1 MHHDE
6 KYFKSPEIFDPDHYL
21 GVTKLAP
28 ELAIAAD
35 YESRD
40 HYGYGAGRRLCPGIH
55 LAERN
60 LFLGIAKLLWAF
72 NIGPGKDAKG
82 LKIEPSVDVITA
94 YTPGLLMTAHLFG
107 CETEVRSKKRERI
120 ILSEFSLA
128 EKEVFSRYKN

>member
-6 KYFKSPEIFDPDHYL
+6 KYFKLPEIFDPDHYL

-28 ELAIAAD
+28 ELATTAD

-72 NIGPGKDAKG
+72 DIGPGKDARG
-82 LKIEPSVDVITA
+82 LKIEPDVDVIRA
-94 YTPGLLMTAHLFG
+94 YSAGLLMTALPFG
-107 CETEVRSKKRERI
+107 CETEVRSEKRRET

-128 EKEVFSRYKN
+128 EKNVFSRYKD